1 MIQDYFKIAFKSL
14 KERRMRSWLTMIGI
28 FIGIAAVV
36 SLVSLGQGLQK
47 TIDEQF
53 ELLGT
58 DLILISPGGGFFGIG
73 GATGELTDD
82 DVHVVESVKGV
93 ELAGGMV
100 SKLIRVEFKDEGKY
114 VFVSGFNE
122 EIEDL
127 FESMSGLGVAEG
139 RAFKASDRYK
149 AQVGYLMGTGDIYE
163 KPVKLRDTIT
173 IEGQDF
179 SVIGIYSKIGN
190 PQDDSNIY
198 LPLETAKEVLKADDY
213 MIIMARVH
221 KGFDAQ
227 DVADAIEKKLRKSR
241 NVEEGEEDF
250 TIATSENLIETYDTV
265 LNVVQAV
272 VIGLASIS
280 LFVGG
285 IGIMNTMYTAVLQR
299 TNEIGVM
306 KAIGAKNKDI
316 LQLFLIESGMLGLA
330 GGGVGVIFGIAIS
343 QAVALGARAVQWEI
357 IEASFPWYLIVGA
370 LAFSFVV
377 GTVSGVL
384 PAMQASKLKPVDALR
399 YE

>member
-1 MIQDYFKIAFKSL
+1 
-14 KERRMRSWLTMIGI
+14 
-28 FIGIAAVV
+28 
-36 SLVSLGQGLQK
+36 
-47 TIDEQF
+47 
-53 ELLGT
+53 
-58 DLILISPGGGFFGIG
+58 
-73 GATGELTDD
+73 
-82 DVHVVESVKGV
+82 
-93 ELAGGMV
+93 
-100 SKLIRVEFKDEGKY
+100 Y

-250 TIATSENLIETYDTV
+250 TIATSENLIETYGTV
-265 LNVVQAV
+265 IAVVQAV